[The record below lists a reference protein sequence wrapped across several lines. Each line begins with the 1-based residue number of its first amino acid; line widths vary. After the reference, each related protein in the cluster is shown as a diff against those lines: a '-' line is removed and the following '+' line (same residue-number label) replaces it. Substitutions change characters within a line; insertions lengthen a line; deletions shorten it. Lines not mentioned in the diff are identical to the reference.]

1 MKHVNYLSFF
11 LLALFSISFISCSDD
26 DDNKLNTGITNQS
39 WTEGKSLEISQ
50 DNDLS
55 VSFNAAAKWV
65 ASVTSGADWC
75 KLNTTSGT
83 KGQSTLKL
91 SVSTSS
97 TTDRTA
103 RISINIDG
111 YSPASFEVTQKG
123 TSAPQTTEDMEINA
137 KVDEYLREMYLWN
150 DEYKTLNLDHNKG
163 YEDFFYDALGSM
175 TTNTLDKKA
184 TADGKYTLFS
194 YIQKKNPIGSTRS
207 TQWVK
212 KEQTYSFGITGADVR
227 AIGSEDNY
235 TIYFF
240 VQGVYPNSPAARAGI
255 KRGSS
260 IMQINGEK
268 LTMSNYWQHYLDL
281 LIPASAFSLKITEE
295 KTEGGTQEK
304 DISSEAMY
312 CNPILFSKVTTE
324 EETPGHRIGYLVY
337 SGFEAGFDQE
347 LFDVFKEFKSQ
358 NITDLILDLRYND
371 KADAGEDIVNIT
383 DLILDLRYNGGGHVI
398 SANLIATCIAGAKSE
413 GKVFTSLRY
422 NKERMKKRNDK
433 REEELFA
440 YSNYENLATSLSA
453 GALNLQ
459 HVYCIVGNGTAS
471 ASELV
476 INSLKGIDVEVTL
489 IGKRTTGK
497 NVGMEPVE
505 YTIRN
510 NVYEVVPITFQSY
523 NAKGVGDYENGF
535 TPDIE
540 IDENDPY
547 GRGDGYY
554 IYRDYGSDKEFLYAR
569 AIQEITGQAPAPTTR
584 SAAPLMRGK
593 ALKVP
598 AIYRR
603 GHEGMIKLPE

>member
-11 LLALFSISFISCSDD
+11 LLTLFSISFISCSDD

-39 WTEGKSLEISQ
+39 WTEGKFLEISQ
-50 DNDLS
+50 DNELS

-123 TSAPQTTEDMEINA
+123 TSVPQTTEDMEINA

-194 YIQKKNPIGSTRS
+194 YIQKKSHRFNPFHSMG
-207 TQWVK
+207 K

-268 LTMSNYWQHYLDL
+268 LTMNNYWQHYLDL

-295 KTEGGTQEK
+295 DMEGGTQEK

-312 CNPILFSKVTTE
+312 CNPVLFSKVTTE

-337 SGFEAGFDQE
+337 SGFEAGYDQE

-358 NITDLILDLRYND
+358 
-371 KADAGEDIVNIT
+371 NIT

-422 NKERMKKRNDK
+422 NKERMEKRNNK

-459 HVYCIVGNGTAS
+459 HVYCIVGSGTAS

-569 AIQEITGQAPAPTTR
+569 AIQEITGQAPVPTTR
-584 SAAPLMRGK
+584 SAETLMRGK

-603 GHEGMIKLPE
+603 GHEGMIKLPK